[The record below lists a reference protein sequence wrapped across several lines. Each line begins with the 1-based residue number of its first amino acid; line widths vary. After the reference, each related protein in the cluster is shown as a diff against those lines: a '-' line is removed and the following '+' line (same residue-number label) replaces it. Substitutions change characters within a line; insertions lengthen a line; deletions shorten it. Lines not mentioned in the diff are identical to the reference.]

1 MTEWRDRKRYTEVLA
16 KRMAHVESGEG
27 DPVLFLHGNPTS
39 SYLWRE
45 VMAAMAGAGR
55 LLAPD
60 LIGMGDSDKLDDPGP
75 DSYRFVEHRD
85 YLDAWI
91 DAVVPEGRITL
102 VIHDWGSALGFH
114 WAEHNRERVR
124 AIAYMEAI
132 VRPIS
137 WDEWP
142 ERIRALFQAM
152 RSEAGEAMILEK
164 NIFVERILPG
174 SILRKLSEA
183 EMAEY
188 RRPFLNPGED
198 RRPTLTWPRQ
208 IPLDGEPADVAE
220 IVAGY
225 CEWLTGSNIP
235 KLFVNAEPGA
245 ILTGPMRETARGFA
259 KQTEVTVRGSHFIQ
273 EDSGQE
279 IGREIMQWIKTLA

>member
-114 WAEHNRERVR
+114 WAEHNHERVR

-132 VRPIS
+132 VRPMA

-152 RSEAGEAMILEK
+152 RSEAGDAMILEK

-174 SILRKLSEA
+174 SILRQLSEA

>member
-114 WAEHNRERVR
+114 WAEHNHERVR

-132 VRPIS
+132 VRPMA

-152 RSEAGEAMILEK
+152 RSEAGDAMILEK

-174 SILRKLSEA
+174 SILRQLREA
-183 EMAEY
+183 AMADY
-188 RRPFLNPGED
+188 LRPFLH
-198 RRPTLTWPRQ
+198 PRQ
-208 IPLDGEPADVAE
+208 GGRPPLNRLNHIREAPKRRLNRRTPTTHRLAPAKSPYVRT
-220 IVAGY
+220 
-225 CEWLTGSNIP
+225 TG
-235 KLFVNAEPGA
+235 V
-245 ILTGPMRETARGFA
+245 TA
-259 KQTEVTVRGSHFIQ
+259 
-273 EDSGQE
+273 
-279 IGREIMQWIKTLA
+279 